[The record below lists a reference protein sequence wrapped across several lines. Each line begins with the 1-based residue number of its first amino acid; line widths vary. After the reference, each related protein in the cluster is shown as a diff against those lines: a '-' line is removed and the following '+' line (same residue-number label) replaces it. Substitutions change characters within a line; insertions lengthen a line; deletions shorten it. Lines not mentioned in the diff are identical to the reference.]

1 MSFTTENVNA
11 YVPVLQTS
19 LGATLQQ
26 VDKQKLDFSMSRSL
40 GQRLP
45 CAGKEQPM
53 ESFVI
58 AFLRMLLCE
67 RLCRSSL

>member
-11 YVPVLQTS
+11 YIPVLQTS

-26 VDKQKLDFSMSRSL
+26 VDKQKLDLWAAL
-40 GQRLP
+40 GQRP
-45 CAGKEQPM
+45 CAGTEQPM

-58 AFLRMLLCE
+58 AFL
-67 RLCRSSL
+67 